1 MPDPIRVRADLVPY
15 TAEYS
20 SLVRSWLD
28 SPETYSRVCRGRAD
42 FPPSEDIVDSWQ
54 RDGVTAFMLLADR
67 KPVAY
72 GELWERPTE
81 MAVEITHLMVDPF
94 RRSEGYGT
102 RMLKLLCERASERP
116 GVQKMILFLTGNNE
130 EALGCYLKSG
140 FELVGTT
147 QAVMGLKMVRYVSLN
162 R

>member
-1 MPDPIRVRADLVPY
+1 MPEPIRVRADIVPY
-15 TAEYS
+15 TDEYS

-28 SPETYSRVCRGRAD
+28 SPETYSQVCRGRTD

-54 RDGVTAFMLLADR
+54 RDGVASFMLLADR

-72 GELWERPTE
+72 GELWERPAE
-81 MAVEITHLMVDPF
+81 MAVEITHLLVDPF

-102 RMLKLLCERASERP
+102 RMLKLLCDRAGERP
-116 GVQKMILFLTGNNE
+116 GAQKVIVFLTGNNE

-147 QAVMGLKMVRYVSLN
+147 QAVMGLKMVRYVGLN